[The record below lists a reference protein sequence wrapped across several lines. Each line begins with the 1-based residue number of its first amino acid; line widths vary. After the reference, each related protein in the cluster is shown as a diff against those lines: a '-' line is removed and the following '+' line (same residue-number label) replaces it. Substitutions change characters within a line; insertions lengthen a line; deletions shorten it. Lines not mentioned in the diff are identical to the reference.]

1 MIRTLS
7 VLIATLLLLIA
18 SPALAQDWS
27 QTFHPDSL
35 PEELR
40 EIRVVIAPGGPGATG
55 AGAALRKSLLEAGS
69 PMAIINPVMSS
80 VEGLADDEVIARLRH
95 LPVDA
100 VVIVRTFNDDPP
112 SVGEDDAIRIG
123 TQDEG
128 SLAALFEDSEANTPD
143 AEPSADAENTEDTED
158 TEEKPVLGAINTDD
172 PALIAA
178 LEEGEAPQH
187 RDDDEEASSNDAQ
200 TSQPEPDAESQTAGG
215 LALRGTLSVSIND
228 GPTASMAMITF
239 YSIEGAALAGFM
251 VYPGVPLTAEQRRN
265 IGRGISQEA
274 VDATQSAIK
283 DVIGNE
289 GTGAQAQSG
298 RLRLQKQGDSWRL
311 HDTETGETT
320 ARADIYRTLGRDD
333 LASAYE
339 TNARSKARRTSM
351 GRITGYTGLALLAGG
366 SALAISTYFREF
378 PAGDP
383 AVAMCSAY
391 VQPAMQNNCRAQ
403 ESFDA
408 LSGQRITGLSLAGVG
423 IAAAII
429 GLVIRS
435 AAALYNPHPLS
446 FPELNTVVHQT
457 NIAASQSVGG
467 VGIGVEGGTLP
478 ETEDAEGMRLELS
491 PYLQGGPDT
500 RGGLHLRGRW

>member
-18 SPALAQDWS
+18 SPALAQDWA

-55 AGAALRKSLLEAGS
+55 AGAALRKNLLEAGS

-80 VEGLADDEVIARLRH
+80 VEGLADDEVIARLKH

-100 VVIVRTFNDDPP
+100 VVIVRTFNDDPL
-112 SVGEDDAIRIG
+112 SVGEDDSIRIG
-123 TQDEG
+123 TPDDG
-128 SLAALFEDSEANTPD
+128 SLAALFEDAEADTPD
-143 AEPSADAENTEDTED
+143 ADAEDTDAED
-158 TEEKPVLGAINTDD
+158 TEEEPVLGAIKTDN
-172 PALIAA
+172 PALIAE
-178 LEEGEAPQH
+178 LEEGEAPQ
-187 RDDDEEASSNDAQ
+187 RRGDDEEASSDDAQ

-215 LALRGTLSVSIND
+215 LGIRGTLSVSIND

-251 VYPGVPLTAEQRRN
+251 VYPGVPLTAEQRQN

-274 VDATQSAIK
+274 VDATQSAIQ
-283 DVIGNE
+283 DVVGNE
-289 GTGAQAQSG
+289 GTGAQTQSG
-298 RLRLQKQGDSWRL
+298 RLRLQNQGRIWRL

-339 TNARSKARRTSM
+339 TNARSKARRTSI

-366 SALAISTYFREF
+366 SALAISTYFREL
-378 PAGDP
+378 PADDP

-408 LSGQRITGLSLAGVG
+408 LSGQRISGLSLAGVG
-423 IAAAII
+423 IAAAIT

-446 FPELNTVVHQT
+446 LTELRDVVHKT
-457 NIAASQSVGG
+457 NTGTTAPRGVGG
-467 VGIGVEGGTLP
+467 VSGGGGVEEGTLP
-478 ETEDAEGMRLELS
+478 RADDAEGMRLELS